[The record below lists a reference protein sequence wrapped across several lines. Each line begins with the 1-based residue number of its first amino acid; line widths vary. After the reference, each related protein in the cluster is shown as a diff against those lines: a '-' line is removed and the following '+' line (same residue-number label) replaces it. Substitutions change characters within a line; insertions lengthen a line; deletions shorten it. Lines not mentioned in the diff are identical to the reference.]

1 MNRISFIFLIL
12 AFMIISPALA
22 DDSDDKTISGS
33 VSSVDWVS
41 SKLSVGFVDPYS
53 GNSDE
58 IALRVTGDS
67 ELTRGTE
74 SISLSD
80 IEQSDPVSVT
90 YYKDDFSGLKIR
102 RLKDLNEANE

>member
-1 MNRISFIFLIL
+1 MKKISFIFLIL
-12 AFMIISPALA
+12 VFMSISPALA
-22 DDSDDKTISGS
+22 DDGEDKTISGA
-33 VSSVDWVS
+33 VSSVDWVA
-41 SKLSVGFVDPYS
+41 SKLSVSFADPYS
-53 GNSDE
+53 GNPDE
-58 IALRVTGDS
+58 IVLRATGDS

-80 IEQSDPVSVT
+80 IDQGDPVSVT